1 MSTSARSRGS
11 RVERPRTDRYAAM
24 DGYRGLF
31 VLLVI
36 AYHFG
41 ATGLVGGWVG
51 INHFFVFSGLLI
63 ARTSSRNVS
72 APVASTCDAST
83 CVARGAC
90 CRRCSSSSQQC

>member
-51 INHFFVFSGLLI
+51 INHFFVFSGFLI
-63 ARTSSRNVS
+63 ARILIKERQRTGRIDV
-72 APVASTCDAST
+72 
-83 CVARGAC
+83 R
-90 CRRCSSSSQQC
+90 